1 MKLFS
6 ENELKQILNLIKQFR
21 GISLFTNSLY
31 YSFPLT
37 ITFNYINNNLK
48 TSKFVYDS
56 NIIETKINNN
66 NINLFNT
73 SSINPPNTTQPYL
86 PYTLYVL
93 RIKNNFDLNNSIFN
107 IESLYKNTSIHRDDI
122 NINNYP
128 RPTSFQ

>member
-73 SSINPPNTTQPYL
+73 SGI
-86 PYTLYVL
+86 
-93 RIKNNFDLNNSIFN
+93 
-107 IESLYKNTSIHRDDI
+107 IHRI
-122 NINNYP
+122 QHNHIFLTHY
-128 RPTSFQ
+128 TF